1 MADEKEPEKETSK
14 SDGDSSWDKMTGL
27 VRNVFNEEFD
37 KREAAW
43 QASRSSESQGNPES
57 TKTEKESPLKTER
70 KKGFL
75 EKFFEGLE

>member
-1 MADEKEPEKETSK
+1 MADENESEKEAPK
-14 SDGDSSWDKMTGL
+14 ENSWEKMSGL

-43 QASRSSESQGNPES
+43 QASRSSESQESKES
-57 TKTEKESPLKTER
+57 TKTEKVEPLKTER